1 MSDAIFAAALRGLL
15 GFGDRTGERERPPRL
30 AQDCACKSG
39 ADVVG
44 PTGVC
49 ARIPASIVRAPT
61 VPLVLPVASP
71 GHPFPAGSV
80 ISRKREDFVFT
91 SHPRCQVSGKIR
103 SSMAPFG
110 RVPGKCG
117 PSKKKGT
124 STHTH
129 THTSARSTHTHA
141 IPGSCW
147 SAVRRCSG
155 GHRSLLRIC
164 M

>member
-39 ADVVG
+39 ADAVG

-71 GHPFPAGSV
+71 GPVSNEV
-80 ISRKREDFVFT
+80 RNKSEKRGFRVY
-91 SHPRCQVSGKIR
+91 K
-103 SSMAPFG
+103 SSAL
-110 RVPGKCG
+110 PGQ
-117 PSKKKGT
+117 
-124 STHTH
+124 
-129 THTSARSTHTHA
+129 
-141 IPGSCW
+141 W
-147 SAVRRCSG
+147 
-155 GHRSLLRIC
+155 
-164 M
+164 

>member
-39 ADVVG
+39 ADAVG

-71 GHPFPAGSV
+71 DHPVRSV
-80 ISRKREDFVFT
+80 SRKREDFVFT
-91 SHPRCQVSGKIR
+91 SHPSL
-103 SSMAPFG
+103 
-110 RVPGKCG
+110 PGQ
-117 PSKKKGT
+117 
-124 STHTH
+124 
-129 THTSARSTHTHA
+129 
-141 IPGSCW
+141 W
-147 SAVRRCSG
+147 
-155 GHRSLLRIC
+155 
-164 M
+164 